1 MFLEWQVENEEDGL
15 LLRTFLRSKH
25 ISKQLLT
32 AVKFSAD
39 GKIEVNRTEQNV
51 LYQIQ
56 TGDNVRLTFPTEQQN
71 ERLLAEYTKLEVIF
85 EDDFLLIINK
95 PAGMASIPSQYH
107 PSGSVANF
115 VKGHYEAQGLT
126 SAIHIVTRLDRDT
139 SGLMLIA
146 KNRFAHA
153 RLSTFLQQGLLKR
166 RYQALTSG
174 ILQEE
179 AGSIEAPIGRK
190 EVSIMERFVTLE
202 GKYAKTNY
210 EVLKR
215 YRGFD
220 HVAIQLETGRT
231 HQIRVHFSY
240 IGHPLIG
247 DDMYGGDTSMLQ
259 RQALHSCHLHLVH
272 PVTEEYMA
280 FDLALPD
287 DLEEIIQK
295 SE

>member
-51 LYQIQ
+51 LYQVQ

-71 ERLLAEYTKLEVIF
+71 EQLLAEYTKLEVIF
-85 EDDFLLIINK
+85 EDEFLLIINK

-190 EVSIMERFVTLE
+190 EVSIMERFVTPE

>member
-32 AVKFSAD
+32 AVKFSTD

-51 LYQIQ
+51 LYQVQ

-190 EVSIMERFVTLE
+190 EVSIMERFVTPE

>member
-51 LYQIQ
+51 LYQVQ

-115 VKGHYEAQGLT
+115 VKGHYETQGLT

-179 AGSIEAPIGRK
+179 AGAIEAPIGRK
-190 EVSIMERFVTLE
+190 EVSIMERFVTPE

>member
-1 MFLEWQVENEEDGL
+1 MFLEWRVDKEENDL
-15 LLRTFLRSKH
+15 LLRTFLRNKH

-32 AVKFSAD
+32 AVKFSDD
-39 GKIEVNRTEQNV
+39 GKIEINGKEQNV
-51 LYQIQ
+51 LYQVK
-56 TGDNVRLTFPTEQQN
+56 TGDEVRLTFPMEQKN
-71 ERLLAEYTKLEVIF
+71 ERLLAEHTELEIVF

-126 SAIHIVTRLDRDT
+126 SAIHIVTRLDRET

-146 KNRFAHA
+146 KNRFSHA

-166 RYQALTSG
+166 RYQAFTSG
-174 ILQEE
+174 VLTDQL
-179 AGSIEAPIGRK
+179 GSIEAPIGRK
-190 EVSIMERFVTLE
+190 AVSIMERFVTPE

-210 EVLKR
+210 EVIER
-215 YRGFD
+215 YDTFD

-247 DDMYGGDTSMLQ
+247 DDMYGGDTTLLK
-259 RQALHSCHLHLVH
+259 RQALHSCHLHLIH
-272 PVTEEYMA
+272 PLTEEYLA
-280 FDLALPD
+280 FDLPLPKD
-287 DLEEIIQK
+287 MEEIIPK
-295 SE
+295 SK

>member
-51 LYQIQ
+51 LYQVQ

-190 EVSIMERFVTLE
+190 EVSIMERFVTPE

-247 DDMYGGDTSMLQ
+247 DDMYGGETSMLQ

>member
-51 LYQIQ
+51 LYQVQ

-139 SGLMLIA
+139 SGLVLIA

-190 EVSIMERFVTLE
+190 EVSIMERFVTPE

>member
-51 LYQIQ
+51 LYQVQ

-85 EDDFLLIINK
+85 EDEFLLIINK

-190 EVSIMERFVTLE
+190 EVSIMERFVTPE

-247 DDMYGGDTSMLQ
+247 DDMYGGDTSILQ

>member
-51 LYQIQ
+51 LYQVQ

-190 EVSIMERFVTLE
+190 EVSIMERFVTPE

-280 FDLALPD
+280 FDLSLPD

>member
-51 LYQIQ
+51 LYQVQ

-153 RLSTFLQQGLLKR
+153 RLSTFLQQGFLKR

-190 EVSIMERFVTLE
+190 EVSIMERFVTPE

>member
-51 LYQIQ
+51 LYQVQ

-190 EVSIMERFVTLE
+190 EVSIMERFVTPE

-272 PVTEEYMA
+272 PVTEEYMS

>member
-51 LYQIQ
+51 LYQVQ

-115 VKGHYEAQGLT
+115 VKGRYEAQGLT

-190 EVSIMERFVTLE
+190 EVSIMERFVTPE

>member
-51 LYQIQ
+51 LYQVQ

-174 ILQEE
+174 VLQEE

-190 EVSIMERFVTLE
+190 EVSIMERFVTPE

-247 DDMYGGDTSMLQ
+247 DDMYGGETSMLQ

>member
-51 LYQIQ
+51 LYQVQ

-107 PSGSVANF
+107 PRGSVANF

-190 EVSIMERFVTLE
+190 EVSIMERFVTPE

>member
-1 MFLEWQVENEEDGL
+1 MFLEWQVKNEEDGL
-15 LLRTFLRSKH
+15 LLRTFLKSKH

-32 AVKFSAD
+32 AVKFGAD
-39 GKIEVNRTEQNV
+39 GKIEVNNEEQNV
-51 LYQIQ
+51 LYHVK
-56 TGDNVRLTFPTEQQN
+56 TDDKVRLTFPTEQQN
-71 ERLLAEYTKLEVIF
+71 ERLLAEHTDLEVVF

-107 PSGSVANF
+107 PTGSVANF
-115 VKGHYEAQGLT
+115 VKGHYENQGIT
-126 SAIHIVTRLDRDT
+126 SAIHIVTRLDRET

-146 KNRFAHA
+146 KNRYAHA
-153 RLSTFLQQGLLKR
+153 RLSSFLQQGLLKR
-166 RYQALTSG
+166 RYQAFTSG
-174 ILQEE
+174 TLEEE

-190 EVSIMERFVTLE
+190 DVSIMERFVTPE

-210 EVLKR
+210 EVLMR
-215 YRGFD
+215 YNGFD
-220 HVAIQLETGRT
+220 HLAIQLETGRT

-247 DDMYGGDTSMLQ
+247 DDMYGGDQVLLK

-280 FDLALPD
+280 FDLALPED
-287 DLEEIIQK
+287 MEQIIQK
-295 SE
+295 SK

>member
-51 LYQIQ
+51 LYQVQ

-174 ILQEE
+174 VLQEE

-190 EVSIMERFVTLE
+190 EVSIMERFVTPE